1 MRSRLEDAG
10 SQLRTAAVALNDA
23 AFSSLRHRYSLTR
36 AATEALAAPLS
47 AEDQNLQSMAEASPT
62 KWHRA
67 HTTWFFETFV
77 LLPHCTDYQAFDPHY
92 AYLFNSYYEAL
103 GPRHA
108 RPMRGMLSRPS
119 AEEISAYRAH
129 VDNAMM
135 EFLANASSSTCL
147 ELIELG
153 LQHEAQHQE
162 LIVTDI
168 KHAFSQNPLKPA
180 YTENSVSDNG
190 PPSDL
195 KWLHIPGGI
204 YEVGHTASG
213 FAFDNESPA
222 HRILLRD
229 FQIAHR
235 PVSNAE
241 YLAFI
246 EAGGYQRSEFW
257 LSDGWARVQAQA
269 WQAPA
274 YWTREAQ
281 DWQLYTLYGMQAL
294 PLNQAVCHLSFYEA
308 AAYAA
313 WAGKRLPTEFEWE
326 VAARQHG
333 YADDRA
339 VASVQPQALGY
350 GFAQDVWEWT
360 GSAYLPYPGYRA
372 SADALG
378 EYNGKFMVNQMV
390 LKGRSCATAPGHS
403 RVSYRNFFH
412 PHARWQFSGL
422 RLAEDV

>member
-10 SQLRTAAVALNDA
+10 SFTRTRGVEVIH
-23 AFSSLRHRYSLTR
+23 SSLSALRDRYLLTR
-36 AATEALAAPLS
+36 AATETLAAPLS
-47 AEDQNLQSMAEASPT
+47 AEDQNLQSMMEASPT

-77 LLPHCTDYQAFDPHY
+77 LLPHWPAYRAFDPAY

-108 RPMRGMLSRPS
+108 RPLRGMLSRPGV
-119 AEEISAYRAH
+119 EEVAAYRAH
-129 VDNAMM
+129 VDKAMLD
-135 EFLANASSSTCL
+135 FLDSARSETYQ

-168 KHAFSQNPLKPA
+168 KHAFSLNPLKPTYIPA
-180 YTENSVSDNG
+180 PDHADTSAADMEM
-190 PPSDL
+190 L
-195 KWLHIPGGI
+195 AIPGGI
-204 YEVGHTASG
+204 YEVGHTTAG

-222 HRILLRD
+222 HRVLLRD
-229 FQIAHR
+229 FKIADR

-241 YLAFI
+241 YWAFI
-246 EAGGYQRSEFW
+246 EDGGYQRPEFW
-257 LSDGWARVQAQA
+257 LSDGWTQVQEQA

-274 YWTREAQ
+274 YWTRAGQ
-281 DWQLYTLYGMQAL
+281 TWQLYTLYGMREL
-294 PLNQAVCHLSFYEA
+294 PLNQPVCHLSFYEA
-308 AAYAA
+308 AAYAT
-313 WAGKRLPTEFEWE
+313 WAGKRLPSEFEWE
-326 VAARQHG
+326 CAARQHG
-333 YADDRA
+333 AADTRTA
-339 VASVQPQALGY
+339 PGVQPAALQA
-350 GFAQDVWEWT
+350 GFSQDVWQWT

-390 LKGRSCATAPGHS
+390 LRGRSCATPPGHS

-412 PHARWQFSGL
+412 PAARWQFSGL
-422 RLAEDV
+422 RLAEDA